1 MARVTVEDCIGVDK
15 VNSRFELVLL
25 AAKRASQI
33 ANGAPLT
40 IDRDRDKNPV
50 VALREIAKNKLDLNE
65 LKQSLIKGHQKA
77 KFQDDDE
84 EILEFLD
91 EESSMLGNISLPMG
105 ASDSDDD
112 DGETDELVAD
122 EEDGEEG
129 FSEFDPEEMIGM
141 PEE

>member
-1 MARVTVEDCIGVDK
+1 MARVTVEDCIDK
-15 VNSRFELVLL
+15 VGSRFELVLL

-50 VALREIAKNKLDLNE
+50 VALREIARNKLDLDE
-65 LKQSLIKGHQKA
+65 LKESMVKGHQKV

-91 EESSMLGNISLPMG
+91 EESSMLGGLALPLDT
-105 ASDSDDD
+105 SDSDEDI
-112 DGETDELVAD
+112 ELDAQG
-122 EEDGEEG
+122 EDGEEG